1 MKISEV
7 RVTGQR
13 EIANRIYE
21 LKLHGE
27 VVDEM
32 TNPGQ
37 FVHLRTDGSFETL
50 LRRPISIAD
59 VDRNKQEVT
68 IIYRVEGAGTSNL
81 AAKRPGDVVD
91 LLGPLGNGFPLG
103 PAEQHCKVL
112 LVGGGIGVPPLY
124 YLSRQLKSRGVEV
137 KHVLGFSSKA
147 EVFYEEKFSELGETF
162 VTTVDGSHGL
172 KGFVTDA
179 ITKYGLDYD
188 LLYACGPTPMLK
200 ALEQA
205 SEGKEAY
212 LSLEQRMGCAV
223 GACLACVVHVQ
234 GDKTGADYRKV
245 CKDGPVFPAGEVVL

>member
-7 RVTGQR
+7 RITGQR

-91 LLGPLGNGFPLG
+91 LLGPLGNGFSLA
-103 PAEQHCKVL
+103 PAEQHRKVL

-147 EVFYEEKFSELGETF
+147 EVFYEEKFSELGETY

-179 ITKYGLDYD
+179 ITKYGFDYD

-234 GDKTGADYRKV
+234 GDETGADYRKV